1 MTAEDKPPLLPEG
14 TLSFIVALARPHFA
28 WLALALSA
36 AALSAVFALTPAL
49 VIHAICASVLSGAAN
64 PGHITTLALLGL
76 AGISAY
82 LLLTAAVT
90 MVGHKVAYAIQRR
103 LRILLLHRLQRMP
116 VSRVEGR
123 AGEYK
128 KILLSDVG
136 RLESLLA
143 HVLPD
148 MVAGMTGPIA
158 GAIILTF
165 VDWRLTLAALAMLP
179 LAWVAQVW
187 TWRGRMEI
195 FEEWNRAEAEAN
207 SSLLGY
213 VRGIATLK
221 AFNRQASTLENVTAA
236 VHRLRDLAVTITRQ
250 SRYPYALFS
259 STLSVNLMVV
269 LPVSIVLYDAGLI
282 DRAGVVLAT
291 LLGASLTAP
300 LNKVVF
306 AAMVLSRTS
315 VAIDRIR
322 SLLTAP
328 VIVDDG
334 NALLPAG
341 NDIRFENVSFSYSEE
356 VDGLRDIDV
365 EIPEGKIT
373 AIVGPSGAG
382 KSTLARLVP
391 RFEEVASGR
400 VLLGGTDIRDLPL
413 EALRSRVAV
422 VFQDTGLFHGSIGD
436 NIAMAAPDISP
447 ERLAAAATTAQLS
460 GIGGVTALSSQVSD
474 RGVRLSGGER
484 QRVAIARAIAKDAP
498 ILILDEA
505 TAFVD
510 AENEAQVQAAI
521 SAAGQGRTLLVVAHR
536 LASIVHADRIIVLA
550 GGRVEACGSHR
561 DLLSTS
567 VTYARLWAA
576 QQEATGWKLGS
587 RDRLEV
593 GA

>member
-1 MTAEDKPPLLPEG
+1 MTIADEASPTPEG
-14 TLSFIVALARPHFA
+14 TLSFVVALARPHVA
-28 WLALALSA
+28 WLAVALSA
-36 AALSAVFALTPAL
+36 AALSAVFALAPAV
-49 VIHAICASVLSGAAN
+49 VIHAICASVLSGSADPRHVAV
-64 PGHITTLALLGL
+64 LALLGL

-82 LLLTAAVT
+82 LLLTAVTT

-103 LRILLLHRLQRMP
+103 LRILLLHRVQRMP
-116 VSRVEGR
+116 VSRVDGR
-123 AGEYK
+123 AGEFK
-128 KILLSDVG
+128 KIILGDVG

-148 MVAGMTGPIA
+148 MVAGLTGPIA

-179 LAWVAQVW
+179 LAWVAQAW
-187 TWRGRMEI
+187 TWRGRTEI
-195 FEEWNRAEAEAN
+195 FEEWNRTEAEAN
-207 SSLLGY
+207 SSLLAY

-221 AFNRQASTLENVTAA
+221 AFNRQASTLDNVTAA

-269 LPVSIVLYDAGLI
+269 LPVSILLYDAGLI
-282 DRAGVVLAT
+282 DGAGVVLAA

-315 VAIDRIR
+315 VAINRIR
-322 SLLTAP
+322 SILTAP
-328 VIVDDG
+328 VIADVG
-334 NALLPAG
+334 KAELPAG
-341 NDIRFENVSFSYSEE
+341 NNIRFENVSFSYSDG
-356 VDGLRDIDV
+356 VDGLIDINL
-365 EIPEGKIT
+365 EIPEGKTT
-373 AIVGPSGAG
+373 AIIGPSGAG

-391 RFEEVASGR
+391 RFEELTSGR
-400 VLLGGTDIRDLPL
+400 ILLGGIDIRDLPL
-413 EALRSRVAV
+413 EALRSRIAV
-422 VFQDTGLFHGSIGD
+422 VFQETGLFHGSIMD
-436 NIAMAAPDISP
+436 NIVMAAPDISS
-447 ERLAAAATTAQLS
+447 ERLATTAATAQLF
-460 GIGGVTALSSQVSD
+460 GIGGAIALSTQVSD
-474 RGVRLSGGER
+474 RGAGLSGGER

-536 LASIVHADRIIVLA
+536 LASIIHADQIIVLA
-550 GGRVEACGSHR
+550 GGRVEASGSHKE
-561 DLLSTS
+561 LLSTS
-567 VTYARLWAA
+567 ITYARLWIA

-587 RDRLEV
+587 REQVGV